1 MGATSAGKRP
11 FEWSEP
17 RNPKARAPEYEAGQK
32 NYEVSGVSTPANEA
46 ALRLSA
52 RTKNGAD
59 REVRAVL

>member
-17 RNPKARAPEYEAGQK
+17 RNPKARGPDYEAGQK
-32 NYEVSGVSTPANEA
+32 NYEVSGVSTPADEA
-46 ALRLSA
+46 ALRPSA